1 MWNHITGKTRTYTAN
16 SPRASSFNQLIM
28 TDTIEQHGWWSDC
41 LQSGQTGALVWTE
54 AACGE
59 LNNESHG
66 FFFSAAAG
74 AAARSDSHERSTT
87 PFINN
92 FNLSL
97 GHICCLCLNSALLE
111 ADQPVPG
118 AAAAAAAVQAR
129 FMLTVKVTRKKK
141 TLAGNKRGERL

>member
-1 MWNHITGKTRTYTAN
+1 
-16 SPRASSFNQLIM
+16 M

-59 LNNESHG
+59 LNNESHV
-66 FFFSAAAG
+66 FFFSLSAAAAAAR

-87 PFINN
+87 PLINN

-118 AAAAAAAVQAR
+118 AAAAAVQAR

-141 TLAGNKRGERL
+141 TPRWK

>member
-1 MWNHITGKTRTYTAN
+1 
-16 SPRASSFNQLIM
+16 M
-28 TDTIEQHGWWSDC
+28 TDTIEQHSWWSDC

-66 FFFSAAAG
+66 VFFLSAAAAAR

-87 PFINN
+87 PLINN
-92 FNLSL
+92 FNLNL

-118 AAAAAAAVQAR
+118 AAAAAAVQAR

>member
-1 MWNHITGKTRTYTAN
+1 MNH
-16 SPRASSFNQLIM
+16 
-28 TDTIEQHGWWSDC
+28 
-41 LQSGQTGALVWTE
+41 V
-54 AACGE
+54 
-59 LNNESHG
+59 

-74 AAARSDSHERSTT
+74 AAAARSDSHERSTT
-87 PFINN
+87 PLINN